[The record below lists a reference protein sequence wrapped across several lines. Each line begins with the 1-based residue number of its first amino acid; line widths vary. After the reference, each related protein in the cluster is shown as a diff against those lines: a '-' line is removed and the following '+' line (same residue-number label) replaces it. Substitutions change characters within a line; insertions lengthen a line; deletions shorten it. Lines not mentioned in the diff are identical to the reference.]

1 MSLHCKENENPPPG
15 QWEPSQAA
23 ASAPSSSAGS
33 DRQPPGLPPSSSTTQ
48 ACNDG
53 GSIFFVRE
61 ALLATVEVEE
71 PPPSAMSTSPSRTCF
86 ICGVPVLA
94 ILSPCDHCNAP
105 ICLEHTRSC
114 GNELCRAPIVIFTE
128 PSKRRRS
135 TRYECDG
142 SFCPNHEL
150 LHNCPAPVGDI
161 VDDGDDPG
169 SSDKDSFA
177 KADTGN
183 LPAAANS

>member
-33 DRQPPGLPPSSSTTQ
+33 DRQPPGLPPSSST
-48 ACNDG
+48 AK
-53 GSIFFVRE
+53 

-71 PPPSAMSTSPSRTCF
+71 PPPSAISTSPSRTCF
-86 ICGVPVLA
+86 ICGAPVLA
-94 ILSPCDHCNAP
+94 ILLPCDHCNAP

-142 SFCPNHEL
+142 SFGPNHEL

-183 LPAAANS
+183 LPAGANS